1 MKSLPEQP
9 HHLLPTVMVMVAP
22 FVVILRVNE
31 VCWATQAN
39 YRALGRNRRN
49 AKRRQSSKFPAC

>member
-9 HHLLPTVMVMVAP
+9 HRLLPIVMVMAP

-31 VCWATQAN
+31 VCWAPQAN
-39 YRALGRNRRN
+39 YRVLVRNGRN

>member
-1 MKSLPEQP
+1 MKSLPQQP
-9 HHLLPTVMVMVAP
+9 HHLLPIVMVRVL

-31 VCWATQAN
+31 VCWAPQAN
-39 YRALGRNRRN
+39 YRVLVRNWRN

>member
-9 HHLLPTVMVMVAP
+9 HHLLPIVMVMAP

-39 YRALGRNRRN
+39 YRAQVRNRRRT
-49 AKRRQSSKFPAC
+49 KQRQSSKFPAC

>member
-9 HHLLPTVMVMVAP
+9 HHLLPIVMVMAP

-31 VCWATQAN
+31 VCWAPQAN
-39 YRALGRNRRN
+39 YRAQVRNRRRT
-49 AKRRQSSKFPAC
+49 KRRQSSKFPAC

>member
-9 HHLLPTVMVMVAP
+9 HHLLPTVMVRAP
-22 FVVILRVNE
+22 FVVIVRVNE
-31 VCWATQAN
+31 VCWAPQAN
-39 YRALGRNRRN
+39 YRVLVRNWRN